1 MSENKIKNNA
11 EALKAIQ
18 SGVNILAETVSSTL
32 GPKGRNVV
40 IRKKH
45 FNTVTKDG
53 VTVAMQIF
61 LEDPYENAGAQMVK
75 EVALK
80 TNQIAGDG
88 TTTATVLAA
97 AIVNAG
103 LKNIAAGANPM
114 DLKRGIELAVK
125 KVVLHLKE
133 NSVAVDGD
141 YEKIKQIG
149 TISANNDE
157 KIGELIATTMKK
169 IGPDGVI
176 YIEESRLVS
185 DSVEFIEGLQINQG
199 FISPYFITDSARG
212 NTVLEDARI
221 LLYDGKITSIG
232 PLLPLLDQVVTS
244 NVSLLIIADDVDG
257 ETLSSMIH
265 NKNEGKI
272 KVCCIR
278 APFGDNSK
286 DVMRDIAI
294 NTGAVYI
301 TEDEGEKLE
310 YATLDHLGTCS
321 KVIITKEITT
331 IIGGAGDKDLIAE
344 HIKDLK
350 ELTDTAGD
358 LYEVGQYK
366 DRIAKLSKGVAVLYV
381 GGHTESEIKEKK
393 DRIEDALNATRAA
406 VEEGIIPGGGV
417 AFIRATNELIDLET
431 DNADQTTGIGIIRS
445 ALYQPLRTI
454 CRNGAISEDVV
465 AAKVKDGGLKNQ
477 HNIGHY
483 DYGFNARTEKYGNL
497 IEQGVID
504 PTKVARVALENAASV
519 AVLILTTSA
528 IIID

>member
-11 EALKAIQ
+11 EALQ
-18 SGVNILAETVSSTL
+18 SLQRGVNILAETVSSTL

-40 IRKKH
+40 IRKNH

-53 VTVAMQIF
+53 VTVAMQVF

-125 KVVLHLKE
+125 KVVKHIRE
-133 NSVAVDGD
+133 NSIAVGSD

-157 KIGELIATTMKK
+157 KIGELIATTMEK
-169 IGPDGVI
+169 IGNDGVI

-185 DSVEFIEGLQINQG
+185 DAVEIIEGVQVNQG
-199 FISPYFITDSARG
+199 YISPYFVTDSSRG
-212 NTVLEDARI
+212 VCVLEDARI

-232 PLLPLLDQVVTS
+232 PLLSLLDVIVKG
-244 NVSLLIIADDVDG
+244 NIPLMIIADDVDG

-286 DVMRDIAI
+286 DLMRDIAV
-294 NTGAVYI
+294 NTGATYI
-301 TEDEGEKLE
+301 TEDEGIKLE
-310 YATLDHLGTCS
+310 YATLDHLG
-321 KVIITKEITT
+321 KADKIIISKEITT
-331 IIGGAGDKDLIAE
+331 IIGGKGDKKEVEEYIL
-344 HIKDLK
+344 DLK
-350 ELTDTAGD
+350 QLVETAGSI
-358 LYEVGQYK
+358 YEVGQYK

-417 AFIRATNELIDLET
+417 AFIRAIDSILDLET
-431 DNADQTTGIGIIRS
+431 ENADQSTGVAIIRT
-445 ALYQPLRTI
+445 AMYGPLRQI
-454 CRNGAISEDVV
+454 CENGALSSDVV
-465 AAKVKDGGLKNQ
+465 AARVRQGQLTTKGYMYGF
-477 HNIGHY
+477 
-483 DYGFNARTEKYGNL
+483 GFNARTEEYGDL
-497 IEQGVID
+497 LEQGVID
-504 PTKVARVALENAASV
+504 PAKVARVALENAASV
-519 AVLILTTSA
+519 ATLILTTSA